1 MLQDY
6 IRHGLVEEK
15 GKFRLAFDRAVET
28 AIYNTVPHHFDS
40 YLKRR
45 PLQCPLAFI
54 GGQYSRELKQVGSA
68 LTEQIAQGRMSM
80 MAGSHLF
87 PMEHPLE
94 TAAEIE
100 RVIGGMRSSR
110 KPK

>member
-54 GGQYSRELKQVGSA
+54 GGQYSRELRQVGPVLTTKIA
-68 LTEQIAQGRMSM
+68 LGRMSV
-80 MAGSHLF
+80 MAESHLF

-100 RVIGGMRSSR
+100 RVIGGMQST
-110 KPK
+110 